1 MARVYLSFLV
11 FTIPVL
17 SWQTLAVSSSLLPQS
32 KTMFGTILGTLSIL
46 IITAFSATVPQPS
59 QNSIVLPDA
68 SAVDS
73 PPLILGNA
81 SSNDSASGNDLAI
94 TCEYRLGSG
103 FKVTSC
109 SNLFPL
115 LRQGTDDW
123 VFAERFSP
131 LPHDVGL
138 PFRIQ
143 SRKFLNAKPDVKRC
157 LTESCS

>member
-1 MARVYLSFLV
+1 
-11 FTIPVL
+11 
-17 SWQTLAVSSSLLPQS
+17 
-32 KTMFGTILGTLSIL
+32 MFGTVLGPLSVL
-46 IITAFSATVPQPS
+46 IVTAFSATVPQPS
-59 QNSIVLPDA
+59 QSSIVLPDV

-73 PPLILGNA
+73 QPLILGNA
-81 SSNDSASGNDLAI
+81 SSNDSASRNDLAI
-94 TCEYRLGSG
+94 ACDYLRGSG

-115 LRQGTDDW
+115 LAQGTDDW

-143 SRKFLNAKPDVKRC
+143 GRKFLNAKPDVKRC

>member
-1 MARVYLSFLV
+1 
-11 FTIPVL
+11 
-17 SWQTLAVSSSLLPQS
+17 
-32 KTMFGTILGTLSIL
+32 MFGTFLGPLSI
-46 IITAFSATVPQPS
+46 IVITVFSATVPQPS
-59 QNSIVLPDA
+59 QSSIFLPDA
-68 SAVDS
+68 SVVDS
-73 PPLILGNA
+73 QPLILGNG

-109 SNLFPL
+109 SNIFPL
-115 LRQGTDDW
+115 FRRGTDDW

-143 SRKFLNAKPDVKRC
+143 SRKLLECMTRC
-157 LTESCS
+157 EALSD